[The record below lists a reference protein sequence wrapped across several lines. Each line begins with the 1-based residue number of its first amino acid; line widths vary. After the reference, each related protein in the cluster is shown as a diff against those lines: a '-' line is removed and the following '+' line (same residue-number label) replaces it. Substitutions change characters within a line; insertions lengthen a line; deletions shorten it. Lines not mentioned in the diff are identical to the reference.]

1 MGARMRPVGPEGPVR
16 SSAPDWSDVVQRC
29 PMRPVGPLAEMAAVA
44 ASSAHL
50 ADRARDV
57 VETLSRRAPGFRASW
72 VAVAVPGTSRIVCVT
87 STGAGRSVVDHLDR
101 PSVARE
107 IERAGLGR
115 GLAPDD
121 VEDPPLALEELP
133 AWAERLLPARLTGGL
148 GTALFDGDG
157 RYVGFLVLV
166 SAVGDEA
173 PPRLRGGR
181 EGLSPLVARAPAPFP
196 ALTARARTVRG
207 ATAAV
212 VLLED
217 GTLRP
222 LPGLGEDALL
232 RGDTPVVRIARAT
245 LRSGQVY
252 RSFLWPAP
260 DDRVATEHVRLT
272 VLAAVDVPGR
282 VLGVVVLAPAAEHR
296 GLTPRELEVLGLV
309 IDGRSNQQIARRL
322 GVASGTV
329 ATHVEHI
336 LHKLEAPSRTLAA
349 VRGDREGCYV
359 PPAPS

>member
-1 MGARMRPVGPEGPVR
+1 
-16 SSAPDWSDVVQRC
+16 
-29 PMRPVGPLAEMAAVA
+29 MRPVGPLVEMAAVA

-50 ADRARDV
+50 ADRAQTV
-57 VETLSRRAPGFRASW
+57 VETLQRRTPGSGASW
-72 VAVAVPGTSRIVCVT
+72 VAVAVAVPGTSRIVCVT
-87 STGAGRSVVDHLDR
+87 SAGPGRSVVDHLDR
-101 PSVARE
+101 PGVAQE
-107 IERAGLGR
+107 IERAGLDR
-115 GLAPDD
+115 GLAPPD
-121 VEDPPLALEELP
+121 VEDPPLVLEELP
-133 AWAERLLPARLTGGL
+133 AWAERLLPAGLTGGL

-157 RYVGFLVLV
+157 RYVGFLGLV
-166 SAVGDEA
+166 TAVGDDS
-173 PPRLRGGR
+173 PPRLRTGPGPV
-181 EGLSPLVARAPAPFP
+181 SSLVARAPGAHA

-207 ATAAV
+207 ATAGT

-222 LPGLGEDALL
+222 LPGLEEDALL
-232 RGDTPVVRIARAT
+232 TGDGPVVRIARAT

-260 DDRVATEHVRLT
+260 DDRAASEHVRLT
-272 VLAAVDVPGR
+272 VLAALDLPGP
-282 VLGVVVLAPAAEHR
+282 VLGLVVLAPAREQR
-296 GLTPRELEVLGLV
+296 GLTPRELQVLGLV

-322 GVASGTV
+322 GVASRTV

-336 LHKLEAPSRTLAA
+336 LLKLEASSRTLAA